1 MTLGHRVPSRRE
13 ACAARTPRP
22 KRLRFTDAERRLLT
36 EKGKALGRKRL
47 AEVASLATP
56 ETILRWF
63 REIATAKYA
72 APRIVRVAVA
82 FGRRGGR
89 APADHGA

>member
-36 EKGKALGRKRL
+36 EKGKALGRTRL
-47 AEVASLATP
+47 AEVA
-56 ETILRWF
+56 
-63 REIATAKYA
+63 ATAKYA